1 MRVARFL
8 AAVTPVDLGPH
19 PDGGVGGLFGFAAGG
34 PVGAV
39 VGASAL
45 GGASAGLAGSLCDG
59 DPTSEVIADTALGAP
74 FGLAGAGLNAQR
86 RESAERRVPLGGSLF
101 RGAAL
106 EVPDDS
112 LQAWPAASIAAVN
125 GHGFLVREPL
135 YEDGGR
141 VEG

>member
-34 PVGAV
+34 PVRAV

-45 GGASAGLAGSLCDG
+45 GGASAGLAGGLCDG

-112 LQAWPAASIAAVN
+112 LQAWPAASIAAFN
-125 GHGFLVREPL
+125 GHGFLVRKPQ
-135 YEDGGR
+135 
-141 VEG
+141 

>member
-1 MRVARFL
+1 MALQPLVAL
-8 AAVTPVDLGPH
+8 
-19 PDGGVGGLFGFAAGG
+19 
-34 PVGAV
+34 
-39 VGASAL
+39 
-45 GGASAGLAGSLCDG
+45 SAGLAGSLCDG

-112 LQAWPAASIAAVN
+112 LQAWPAASIAAFN
-125 GHGFLVREPL
+125 GHGFLVRKPQYYQKIVSKL
-135 YEDGGR
+135 TPNGSL
-141 VEG
+141 